1 MFSRMVA
8 VSKKDDFSSN
18 VDKLHSTVG
27 QINSG
32 LKDIVS
38 TIDDI
43 AKNNVDLITSD
54 ADHSTDDAE
63 KSVTTLLSSIRQQI
77 KDVVSHSQQFENII
91 DEYASGI
98 DDLSQQLEHSR
109 QSSLLDP
116 VTGISNRTS
125 LAKSLKTTLGELD
138 KFNNEVSLLLADID
152 KFKNV
157 NEELGQNIGDQ
168 VLRLVASNF
177 AFNLDDNDILGR
189 WGGDEFAAILPGTD
203 MEDAYEVAEKVRKSI
218 AKRSLRKQKTGETMG
233 KVTLSI
239 GVSTYRKDDT
249 DKDLLSR
256 ADTALQTAKN
266 TGRNRTIRETN

>member
-1 MFSRMVA
+1 